1 MKALKAHYEPKP
13 LVIAERFNFYQRRQQ
28 QGESIVEFVADLRRL
43 TTKCEFED
51 FLDQAL
57 RDRFVCGIRSE
68 SVQKKLLTED
78 HKKLTFSSAVDIA
91 QSAEAAEAKSK
102 DFKGAPPAIHKV
114 TPGHR
119 NRQPPRQVLTPQK
132 SCYRC
137 GRSNHEEQAC
147 RYRRATCH
155 NCGKTGHLASVCK
168 SRKNS
173 KEC

>member
-1 MKALKAHYEPKP
+1 MATYQVGQMQEFDAETESISSYIERLEMFFTANDIANAKQVTVLLTVIEKTMFSLLQNLLAPELPKDKAYADLVKALKAHYEPKP

-78 HKKLTFSSAVDIA
+78 HKS
-91 QSAEAAEAKSK
+91 
-102 DFKGAPPAIHKV
+102 
-114 TPGHR
+114 
-119 NRQPPRQVLTPQK
+119 
-132 SCYRC
+132 
-137 GRSNHEEQAC
+137 
-147 RYRRATCH
+147 
-155 NCGKTGHLASVCK
+155 
-168 SRKNS
+168 
-173 KEC
+173 